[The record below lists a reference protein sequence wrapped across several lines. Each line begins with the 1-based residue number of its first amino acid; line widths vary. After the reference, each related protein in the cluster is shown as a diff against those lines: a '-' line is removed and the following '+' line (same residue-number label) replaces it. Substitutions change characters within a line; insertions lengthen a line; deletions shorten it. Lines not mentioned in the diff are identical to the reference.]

1 MSEDGAVA
9 IGRFNRF
16 RLPEIEPHAERI
28 PPAEVRRCR
37 PNAGSNGSQTMEII
51 RNVAL
56 ISINETMIV
65 VLISFLVFIFIL
77 NRVMLRPLRSTM
89 HERDTYLENLRVRMT
104 EAEQTIEQLTRQIR
118 AEEQAAVESAQGV
131 RVQIEKSGQEEAH
144 DIIMAARQDVQA
156 QMESNRVKMNE
167 QINSAQQSI
176 QTEAE
181 GLAVRIMEKMLDRRV
196 SQ

>member
-1 MSEDGAVA
+1 
-9 IGRFNRF
+9 
-16 RLPEIEPHAERI
+16 
-28 PPAEVRRCR
+28 
-37 PNAGSNGSQTMEII
+37 MEII

-167 QINSAQQSI
+167 QINSAQKSI

>member
-1 MSEDGAVA
+1 
-9 IGRFNRF
+9 
-16 RLPEIEPHAERI
+16 
-28 PPAEVRRCR
+28 VR
-37 PNAGSNGSQTMEII
+37 G
-51 RNVAL
+51 
-56 ISINETMIV
+56 
-65 VLISFLVFIFIL
+65 
-77 NRVMLRPLRSTM
+77 
-89 HERDTYLENLRVRMT
+89 
-104 EAEQTIEQLTRQIR
+104 
-118 AEEQAAVESAQGV
+118 
-131 RVQIEKSGQEEAH
+131 QIEKSGQDEAH

>member
-1 MSEDGAVA
+1 
-9 IGRFNRF
+9 
-16 RLPEIEPHAERI
+16 
-28 PPAEVRRCR
+28 
-37 PNAGSNGSQTMEII
+37 
-51 RNVAL
+51 
-56 ISINETMIV
+56 
-65 VLISFLVFIFIL
+65 
-77 NRVMLRPLRSTM
+77 
-89 HERDTYLENLRVRMT
+89 MT

-167 QINSAQQSI
+167 QINSAQKSI